1 MNCLQ
6 MHKDIQISI
15 TLKKDCNVLPV
26 ANLQEIPALLKDLAY
41 TTTHP
46 HSNQFTSAKP
56 LPADASSKQLH
67 LLTTIPN
74 IGRKKAQILL
84 EKFGHFKRI
93 SYATQDELAAVIGIS
108 SAKSIYDFFHTAVVA

>member
-1 MNCLQ
+1 
-6 MHKDIQISI
+6 MHKEVQISI

-26 ANLQEIPALLKDLAY
+26 ANLQEVPALLKDLAY

-46 HSNQFTSAKP
+46 HTNQFTSAKP
-56 LPADASSKQLH
+56 VPTDAASKQLH
-67 LLTTIPN
+67 LLTIIPN

-93 SYATQDELAAVIGIS
+93 SYATQDELAAVIGVS
-108 SAKSIYDFFHTAVVA
+108 SAKSIHDFFHRAVSA